1 MIEEIGT
8 EHQVTL
14 QDRVTK
20 EWHIH
25 TQTGLAFSVEV
36 KSRIG
41 VRRASDIA

>member
-1 MIEEIGT
+1 MIKEIGI
-8 EHQVTL
+8 EYQVTL
-14 QDRVTK
+14 QDRVIK

-36 KSRIG
+36 NGRIG